1 MATLKPFTRL
11 ISIDSLFLAI
21 NETRPSNF
29 VFSGELHDFWEAVL
43 VYSGEAVATGD
54 ERVYNLKAGEL
65 LFHKPMEFHQISAAG
80 GTSPH
85 LLIISFKASGEGMKL
100 FENRMFSLSLN
111 YLEDFCKVFEKI
123 SLAVRLFDEKS
134 DEFSYRANIAAT
146 ALENFLLR
154 LSAKNPSENDLLSKD
169 ASLYKKIVI
178 TMNENCEKALSLE
191 EISLL
196 CDMSISNIKRIF
208 ALFSD
213 IPPAKYFL
221 NLRIRR
227 AAVLLEDGLSVGKVA
242 KLLDFSSTAYFC
254 TCFLREIGISPSQYK
269 KLKSKE

>member
-1 MATLKPFTRL
+1 MAELKPVTRL
-11 ISIDSLFLAI
+11 ISIDFLYLAI

-100 FENRMFSLSLN
+100 FENRMFSLNLN
-111 YLEDFCKVFEKI
+111 YFEDFCKVFEKI
-123 SLAVRLFDEKS
+123 SSAVQLYDEGGE
-134 DEFSYRANIAAT
+134 DYGYRANIAAT
-146 ALENFLLR
+146 SLENFLLR
-154 LSAKNPSENDLLSKD
+154 LSAKNPSENDPLSKE
-169 ASLYKKIVI
+169 ASLYEKIVI

-191 EISLL
+191 EIALL

-208 ALFSD
+208 VLFSD

-227 AAVLLEDGLSVGKVA
+227 AALLLEEGHSVGKVA
-242 KLLDFSSTAYFC
+242 SMLDFSSTAYFC
-254 TCFLREIGISPSQYK
+254 TCFLREMGFSPSQYK
-269 KLKSKE
+269 KLKSKA